1 MRSEI
6 EVENALNSFGD
17 TIRRICFVHL
27 QKDADVEDIFQNV
40 FFKYATYEADFTS
53 LEHEKAWLIR
63 ITINEC
69 HSLKRR
75 FFHRN
80 VDLQED
86 FSMYGME
93 EQPKHPEVLSALV
106 KLPPHYRS
114 VIYLYYYE
122 GYSFHEIASMLQ
134 KKENTIATWHRRAK
148 EQLRQLLGGDD
159 FEETIV

>member
-6 EVENALNSFGD
+6 EVENALNTFGD
-17 TIRRICFVHL
+17 TIRRICFVQL
-27 QKDADVEDIFQNV
+27 QKNADVEDIFQNV

-122 GYSFHEIASMLQ
+122 GYSFHEI
-134 KKENTIATWHRRAK
+134 EIGRAH
-148 EQLRQLLGGDD
+148 
-159 FEETIV
+159 V